1 MSVILYDAKDLGALA
16 FNVSANHE
24 LREAFPSV
32 EDRLN
37 EALFKHTYDQETNR
51 INCFFDRLY
60 MANQLAYYYTY
71 QDECSKDGSFS
82 LQRLQDK
89 DCKPFANFRGQPLS
103 TDKAIWEALTSLR
116 YNIIANS
123 GKSFFSA
130 DDCER
135 LDNLINRLGYNII
148 SRAK

>member
-1 MSVILYDAKDLGALA
+1 MSVILYDAKDLGAL
-16 FNVSANHE
+16 
-24 LREAFPSV
+24 
-32 EDRLN
+32 
-37 EALFKHTYDQETNR
+37 
-51 INCFFDRLY
+51 
-60 MANQLAYYYTY
+60 
-71 QDECSKDGSFS
+71 
-82 LQRLQDK
+82 
-89 DCKPFANFRGQPLS
+89 
-103 TDKAIWEALTSLR
+103 WEALTSLR